1 MERNQSIEN
10 PLGAGTQVGQAESFV
25 YTPNQNVFAT
35 IQGALDKNLQL
46 KQADLA
52 KKEEAKKKQDAE
64 MMKIMTDLQVDPKW
78 DRSLGEMSE
87 HIDKVG
93 DLVYNWRAS
102 GKPIGVDFYT
112 TLNKEI
118 AKQNSLKGMN
128 EQTFNQY
135 TKIKAD
141 LLANEKVDKADVELW
156 EKGLDAQKS
165 IEARFDYINNT
176 PKPGEYFDILKPFKD
191 NFSEEEQQQRV
202 TGTVESKQTEA
213 EKAVWESRNPT
224 ERERMLRLAGKNLEL
239 KNSDGTLRPA
249 TEAEYLD
256 FVHKSMKPFYVKQ
269 VTPSPSTGGSGYTP
283 NANIPKFTIGI
294 QYPETSNGKAD
305 TIALS
310 TQTMKDVPAS
320 QFVGSNGEQI
330 TVLPSKLVFT
340 GTDWVI
346 RGQQVGG
353 KQTYKSRGKAEAD
366 AFLAQGVQGGTIGD
380 ASDITQDAN
389 GEYSFNYTNLKQVDV
404 PYLQNKETFQ
414 NKYGFDPYIETDKW
428 NKNRSSGS
436 SSSSSS
442 SPVNANNY
450 QQ

>member
-1 MERNQSIEN
+1 MELNQSIEN
-10 PLGAGTQVGQAESFV
+10 PLGAGTQVGQGEAFV
-25 YTPNQNVFAT
+25 YTPNQNVFSS

-52 KKEEAKKKQDAE
+52 KKEEAKKRQDAE

-112 TLNKEI
+112 TLNREI

-141 LLANEKVDKADVELW
+141 LLANEKVDQADVELW
-156 EKGLDAQKS
+156 EKGLDAQKT
-165 IEARFDYINNT
+165 IEDRFNYINNT

-191 NFSEEEQQQRV
+191 YFSEEEQQQRV
-202 TGTVESKQTEA
+202 TGTIESKQTEA

-239 KNSDGTLRPA
+239 KNPDGSLRPA
-249 TEAEYLD
+249 TETEYLD

-269 VTPSPSTGGSGYTP
+269 VTPTPASTSTPKTPLFGEASTMFGTSGGYADSIGIANKKIQVKDNYGVAIEMIPST
-283 NANIPKFTIGI
+283 I
-294 QYPETSNGKAD
+294 QYQGQPGESNEFGGMQIVGK
-305 TIALS
+305 
-310 TQTMKDVPAS
+310 K
-320 QFVGSNGEQI
+320 VGSTN
-330 TVLPSKLVFT
+330 TKTFT
-340 GTDWVI
+340 T
-346 RGQQVGG
+346 
-353 KQTYKSRGKAEAD
+353 KEEAD
-366 AFLAQGVQGGTIGD
+366 AWASGEVAQGTI
-380 ASDITQDAN
+380 ASDP
-389 GEYSFNYTNLKQVDV
+389 SVDEKGVVTYRTLEDVAV
-404 PYLQNKETFQ
+404 PYDWNVPVMNQQYPGLNPFNQMNKKNPTPVEHYRRPLPGSDDPRNFQ
-414 NKYGFDPYIETDKW
+414 
-428 NKNRSSGS
+428 
-436 SSSSSS
+436 
-442 SPVNANNY
+442 
-450 QQ
+450 